1 MILTASV
8 VADLSQSQKVG
19 AKIQGKMLLTQNMR
33 KHGCVRQITM
43 MPAYAETVCK

>member
-1 MILTASV
+1 MILTTSA

-19 AKIQGKMLLTQNMR
+19 AKIQGKMLLTQNIR

-43 MPAYAETVCK
+43 IPAYPETVCK